1 MTGPKLLNWPQ
12 SFLKRGGVVSVE
24 CLWLMLLWVMGMGFD
39 NTCVVQ
45 GNEMFLGLFQDFIR
59 WVDTTTRLN

>member
-12 SFLKRGGVVSVE
+12 SFRKQGGVVSVE
-24 CLWLMLLWVMGMGFD
+24 CLWLMLVWVMGMEFD

-45 GNEMFLGLFQDFIR
+45 GNEMSLGLFQDFIR